1 MSGLYSLNELEGLQC
16 TPDDFMTK
24 PFKMDVLLE
33 KIEKLLNKKKI
44 TGYDI
49 N

>member
-1 MSGLYSLNELEGLQC
+1 MS
-16 TPDDFMTK
+16 K

-33 KIEKLLNKKKI
+33 KIEKLLNRKKI
-44 TGYDI
+44 PGYDI